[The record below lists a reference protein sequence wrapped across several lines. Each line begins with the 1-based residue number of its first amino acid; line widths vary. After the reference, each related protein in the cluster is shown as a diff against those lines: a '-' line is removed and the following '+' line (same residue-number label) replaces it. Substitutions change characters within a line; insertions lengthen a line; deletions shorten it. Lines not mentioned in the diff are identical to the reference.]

1 MQDKEKEIKV
11 YYSKK
16 IINSQRKAARKE
28 EEQKPLSIVMIGIM
42 EHCEEGGHGKL

>member
-28 EEQKPLSIVMIGIM
+28 EEQKTYKTARKQLTRWQ
-42 EHCEEGGHGKL
+42 